1 MSLEECDLPGAIRR
15 ADTDMTT
22 GSIMRHLIAF
32 SVPLLIGNIFQQLY
46 NTVDSVVVG
55 NFVGK
60 QALAAVGSV
69 APIINMLIGFFTGFA
84 TGAGVL
90 ISRYFGAHER
100 ENVHKAVQTTIA
112 LTIILSVALS
122 VVGVWMTPLMLR
134 AMQTPDDV
142 IVQAEEYLR
151 IYFAGLSGLLLYN
164 SGSGILRAVGD
175 TKRPLYFL
183 VVSAVVNTVLDIVFV
198 AVFRMG
204 IAGVA
209 IATVIAQLA
218 SAVLTLMVLTRTAGE
233 YHVTLRELRV
243 DKEMLGKICA
253 LGLPA
258 ALQLAVTSFS
268 NVFVQSYINRFG
280 SDCMAGW
287 TSYNKI
293 DAFAL
298 LPITSISMAATTFVG
313 QNLGAGDPVRARQG
327 TRTALWLS
335 EAATAIILVPLMIFA
350 PQLIRLFN
358 QEPDVCA
365 YGTLFIRLS
374 SPFYL
379 LITVNQVI
387 SGALRGAGDSLIP
400 TIMTLTGVCL
410 LRVFWVTVV
419 VSAHH
424 ELNVLL
430 LSYPITWIVT
440 SGMFMVYYL
449 RGRWLK
455 RCIALQ
461 NAEN

>member
-151 IYFAGLSGLLLYN
+151 IARLMRCEYINAADFCRASDEDGVHLTAAGH
-164 SGSGILRAVGD
+164 RALA
-175 TKRPLYFL
+175 R
-183 VVSAVVNTVLDIVFV
+183 
-198 AVFRMG
+198 G
-204 IAGVA
+204 IADKV
-209 IATVIAQLA
+209 
-218 SAVLTLMVLTRTAGE
+218 
-233 YHVTLRELRV
+233 REIF
-243 DKEMLGKICA
+243 KE
-253 LGLPA
+253 
-258 ALQLAVTSFS
+258 
-268 NVFVQSYINRFG
+268 
-280 SDCMAGW
+280 
-287 TSYNKI
+287 
-293 DAFAL
+293 
-298 LPITSISMAATTFVG
+298 
-313 QNLGAGDPVRARQG
+313 
-327 TRTALWLS
+327 
-335 EAATAIILVPLMIFA
+335 E
-350 PQLIRLFN
+350 
-358 QEPDVCA
+358 
-365 YGTLFIRLS
+365 
-374 SPFYL
+374 
-379 LITVNQVI
+379 
-387 SGALRGAGDSLIP
+387 
-400 TIMTLTGVCL
+400 
-410 LRVFWVTVV
+410 
-419 VSAHH
+419 
-424 ELNVLL
+424 
-430 LSYPITWIVT
+430 
-440 SGMFMVYYL
+440 
-449 RGRWLK
+449 
-455 RCIALQ
+455 
-461 NAEN
+461 

>member
-1 MSLEECDLPGAIRR
+1 MPGAIRR

-151 IYFAGLSGLLLYN
+151 I
-164 SGSGILRAVGD
+164 
-175 TKRPLYFL
+175 YFL

-387 SGALRGAGDSLIP
+387 SGALRGAGDSRNCMYITLGSFVVFRQVYLMIVYKLWGTIIP
-400 TIMTLTGVCL
+400 VVMGYPAGWVVCS
-410 LRVFWVTVV
+410 VIF
-419 VSAHH
+419 
-424 ELNVLL
+424 
-430 LSYPITWIVT
+430 
-440 SGMFMVYYL
+440 FFYY
-449 RGRWLK
+449 RSGRWK
-455 RCIALQ
+455 KSAVFG
-461 NAEN
+461 ET

>member
-1 MSLEECDLPGAIRR
+1 MPGAIRR

-313 QNLGAGDPVRARQG
+313 QNLGAGRIDRIKKGIGLAILYTCIWCSFTIVASYTIGDWLVYMVTGSKNAEVLKNATNYLKFDTLFYFVTAVICVVRNAMQG
-327 TRTALWLS
+327 LGDHITPLVSSSL
-335 EAATAIILVPLMIFA
+335 EMIGKIVIAATLVPWFGYTGVIVA
-350 PQLIRLFN
+350 
-358 QEPDVCA
+358 EPLVW
-365 YGTLFIRLS
+365 FIMVI
-374 SPFYL
+374 PL
-379 LITVNQVI
+379 LIQIFRMPVLKNNI
-387 SGALRGAGDSLIP
+387 
-400 TIMTLTGVCL
+400 LTK
-410 LRVFWVTVV
+410 
-419 VSAHH
+419 S
-424 ELNVLL
+424 
-430 LSYPITWIVT
+430 
-440 SGMFMVYYL
+440 
-449 RGRWLK
+449 
-455 RCIALQ
+455 
-461 NAEN
+461 